1 MSVGS
6 SVVML
11 VVVWATNL
19 GRGQG
24 GLLVNLLPGEMMS
37 RANKPEALQYRFEEF
52 GFSDELLVPMNS
64 DDTVA

>member
-6 SVVML
+6 FVVML